1 MNLDQLEKKWEWIMR
16 GAALLLV
23 VAVVCSYFLPPS
35 TTRYIAFA
43 SLPICL
49 ILFFVARAKARPDE
63 EFKDT
68 PWGI

>member
-1 MNLDQLEKKWEWIMR
+1 MNLGQLEKKWEWMMR

-23 VAVVCSYFLPPS
+23 VAVACGYSLPPG
-35 TTRYIAFA
+35 TARYVAFA

-49 ILFFVARAKARPDE
+49 VLFFVARAKARPHE

-68 PWGI
+68 PWDI